1 MSERNRKIVNG
12 IRNSALIQNPV
23 LFEAIGIAPIAAIA
37 VSLKTAIILAVAS
50 CLELVIIELFTCLVL
65 KKVKSYF
72 RMPVYAALGVLI
84 NLPVFMFF
92 AKFTPNETLNVGIF
106 LPLLAVNSLIALHC
120 ERFAVKNKLKDTFVD
135 AISAAAGYAFVLLLV
150 GTAREIL
157 GSGTIY
163 SIDLHLPVQLSGLL
177 TPFGGLLLVGFLA
190 AAVKAL
196 IAKRY
201 PEEKPEDAFR
211 MQEISE
217 SHVGSFRTLAQS
229 DFNPYDDTEDEDS
242 PRVKREKT
250 KKEKPVKEKRGK
262 NKPKKEKVKKE
273 KTKKAGKAPKKETHA
288 DINAVEAPQSV
299 PTVSTP
305 DGAAERPVRR
315 ARREEDD
322 YLLEFDAMLS
332 ELDSYKKKQHEK
344 AEEAEKAAEAPA
356 KSEKKTAE
364 NTESSAAQVTPAA
377 EETAPAAEKPK
388 PKSKAKSKAKAE
400 KEPKT
405 KSKAK
410 SETEPK
416 TKSKAKSES
425 EPKTKSKA
433 KTESAATPK
442 SKKKTEGA
450 QKETAEAE
458 KPAKKKAA
466 TKKKTTPKAKTPEIK
481 QEGGEEK

>member
-1 MSERNRKIVNG
+1 MSDRNRKIVDG

-50 CLELVIIELFTCLVL
+50 CLELVIIELFTCLAL

-72 RMPVYAALGVLI
+72 RMPVYAALGMLI

-92 AKFTPNETLNVGIF
+92 AKFTPNEALNVGIF

-120 ERFAVKNKLKDTFVD
+120 ERFAVKNKMKDTFVD

-177 TPFGGLLLVGFLA
+177 MPFGGLLLVGFLA

-201 PEEKPEDAFR
+201 PEEDPENAFR

-229 DFNPYDDTEDEDS
+229 DFNPYGDTEDEDA
-242 PRVKREKT
+242 PRVKREKA

-262 NKPKKEKVKKE
+262 KKPKQEKIKKEKPKKSGKVSKK
-273 KTKKAGKAPKKETHA
+273 KKP
-288 DINAVEAPQSV
+288 DLEAAEMPQSV
-299 PTVSTP
+299 PT
-305 DGAAERPVRR
+305 AAPVAEAEERPVRR
-315 ARREEDD
+315 ARQEDDD
-322 YLLEFDAMLS
+322 YLLEFDEMLS

-344 AEEAEKAAEAPA
+344 AEETEKAAQAAKAAEKAEKEAETESAKEAEAA
-356 KSEKKTAE
+356 QTAAAE
-364 NTESSAAQVTPAA
+364 AAAQEASAGEPAP
-377 EETAPAAEKPK
+377 TAEKPK
-388 PKSKAKSKAKAE
+388 KPKAKSKAKAE
-400 KEPKT
+400 TEPKKKT
-405 KSKAK
+405 TSKAK
-410 SETEPK
+410 SDAAPK
-416 TKSKAKSES
+416 KKAAKSETTTRKPKKTAADS
-425 EPKTKSKA
+425 SAEAAEPKKPVKKKAETTKKSPSKA
-433 KTESAATPK
+433 KT
-442 SKKKTEGA
+442 
-450 QKETAEAE
+450 
-458 KPAKKKAA
+458 PAK
-466 TKKKTTPKAKTPEIK
+466 K
-481 QEGGEEK
+481 QEGGDEK

>member
-1 MSERNRKIVNG
+1 MSDRNRKIADG

-50 CLELVIIELFTCLVL
+50 CLELVIIELFTCLAL

-72 RMPVYAALGVLI
+72 RMPVYAALGMLI

-120 ERFAVKNKLKDTFVD
+120 ERFAVKNKMKDTFVD

-177 TPFGGLLLVGFLA
+177 MPFGGLLLVGFLA

-201 PEEKPEDAFR
+201 PEEDPEKAFSL
-211 MQEISE
+211 QEISE

-229 DFNPYDDTEDEDS
+229 DFNPYDDTEDEDA
-242 PRVKREKT
+242 PRVKRE
-250 KKEKPVKEKRGK
+250 KKEKPVKEKHGK
-262 NKPKKEKVKKE
+262 KKTKQEKIKKEKPKKSGKVSKQKE
-273 KTKKAGKAPKKETHA
+273 KP
-288 DINAVEAPQSV
+288 DIVAAEMPQSV
-299 PTVSTP
+299 P
-305 DGAAERPVRR
+305 AASPAAKTEEHPVRR
-315 ARREEDD
+315 ARHEDDD
-322 YLLEFDAMLS
+322 YLLEFDEMLS

-344 AEEAEKAAEAPA
+344 AEEAEKAEKDAEKSADETAEKEAEA
-356 KSEKKTAE
+356 
-364 NTESSAAQVTPAA
+364 AAQEASVGEP
-377 EETAPAAEKPK
+377 APAEEKPK
-388 PKSKAKSKAKAE
+388 RKA
-400 KEPKT
+400 
-405 KSKAK
+405 
-410 SETEPK
+410 
-416 TKSKAKSES
+416 
-425 EPKTKSKA
+425 KSKA
-433 KTESAATPK
+433 KTESEP
-442 SKKKTEGA
+442 KKKTTSKAKSEDA
-450 QKETAEAE
+450 PKKKAAKSETATRKPKKKAEDESAEAAQPK
-458 KPAKKKAA
+458 KPAKKKAET
-466 TKKKTTPKAKTPEIK
+466 TKKSTSKAKTPAKK
-481 QEGGEEK
+481 QEGGDEK

>member
-1 MSERNRKIVNG
+1 MSDRNRKIADG

-50 CLELVIIELFTCLVL
+50 CLELVIIELFTCLAL

-72 RMPVYAALGVLI
+72 RMPVYAALGMLI

-177 TPFGGLLLVGFLA
+177 APFGGLLLVGFLA

-201 PEEKPEDAFR
+201 PEEDPEKAFSL
-211 MQEISE
+211 QEISE

-229 DFNPYDDTEDEDS
+229 DFNPYGDTEDEDA
-242 PRVKREKT
+242 PRVKRE
-250 KKEKPVKEKRGK
+250 KKEKPVKEKHGK
-262 NKPKKEKVKKE
+262 KKTKQEKIKKEKPKKSGKVSKQ
-273 KTKKAGKAPKKETHA
+273 KAKP
-288 DINAVEAPQSV
+288 DIVAAEMPQSV
-299 PTVSTP
+299 PT
-305 DGAAERPVRR
+305 AAPVAKTEERPVRR
-315 ARREEDD
+315 ARQEDDD
-322 YLLEFDAMLS
+322 YLLEFDEMLS

-344 AEEAEKAAEAPA
+344 AEEAEKVAETKAAKEAEKAEQAAAAEAA
-356 KSEKKTAE
+356 QAT
-364 NTESSAAQVTPAA
+364 AAQEATVGEP
-377 EETAPAAEKPK
+377 APAEEKPK
-388 PKSKAKSKAKAE
+388 RKA
-400 KEPKT
+400 
-405 KSKAK
+405 
-410 SETEPK
+410 
-416 TKSKAKSES
+416 
-425 EPKTKSKA
+425 KSKA
-433 KTESAATPK
+433 KTESEP
-442 SKKKTEGA
+442 KKKTTSKAKSEDA
-450 QKETAEAE
+450 PKKKAAKSETAARKPKKTAADSSTEAAE
-458 KPAKKKAA
+458 PKKPAKKK
-466 TKKKTTPKAKTPEIK
+466 TETTKKTTSKAKTPAKK
-481 QEGGEEK
+481 QEGGDEK